1 MDNYPLGAANDP
13 DAPYNE
19 PRPEPCRVMVSITL
33 SKEFTIDLI
42 RRYDREI
49 DESDVRL
56 YKYLPDEILKAVA
69 SKSDNVGYM
78 REDAADWD
86 IDNITVMEA

>member
-1 MDNYPLGAANDP
+1 MNNYPPGAANDP

-19 PRPEPCRVMVSITL
+19 LRSEPCRVMVSITL
-33 SKEFTIDLI
+33 SKELTVDLI

-56 YKYLPDEILKAVA
+56 YKYLPDEILRAVA
-69 SKSDNVGYM
+69 SKSDNIESM

-86 IDNITVMEA
+86 IDNVTVIEA

>member
-1 MDNYPLGAANDP
+1 MDNYPPGAANDP
-13 DAPYNE
+13 DAPYNK

-33 SKEFTIDLI
+33 SKELTIDLI

-56 YKYLPDEILKAVA
+56 YKYLPDEILKSVA
-69 SKSDNVGYM
+69 LKTDNIENM

-86 IDNITVMEA
+86 IDNITVMEV

>member
-1 MDNYPLGAANDP
+1 MDNYPPGAANDP

-19 PRPEPCRVMVSITL
+19 PRPEPCRVMVSLTL

-56 YKYLPDEILKAVA
+56 YKYLPDEILKSVA
-69 SKSDNVGYM
+69 SKTSNIENM

-86 IDNITVMEA
+86 IDNITVMEV

>member
-19 PRPEPCRVMVSITL
+19 PRPEPYRIMVSITL

-69 SKSDNVGYM
+69 SKFDNIENM
-78 REDAADWD
+78 REDAADWN
-86 IDNITVMEA
+86 IDNVTVIEA